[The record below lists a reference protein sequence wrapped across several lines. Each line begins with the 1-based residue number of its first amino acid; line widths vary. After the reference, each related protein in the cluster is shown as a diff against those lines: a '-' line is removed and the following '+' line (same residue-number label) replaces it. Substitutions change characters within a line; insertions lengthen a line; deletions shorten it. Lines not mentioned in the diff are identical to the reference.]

1 MYQFTKKLTLLGG
14 GEDPDRLSPG
24 SLNYKY
30 ATVSV
35 KVWHAGYLVKKNE
48 KENRINERKSD
59 KFDWLIIDTIGDC
72 LTVFIGPKTTNNIT

>member
-1 MYQFTKKLTLLGG
+1 
-14 GEDPDRLSPG
+14 
-24 SLNYKY
+24 
-30 ATVSV
+30 VSV